1 LAKTLP
7 LDGKKV
13 RAAPA
18 KAGDGALKRQERT
31 RRKSCPREGRERESR
46 NRKDDMARG
55 ASARRYAQAVF
66 GIALD
71 QGEPDRWL
79 DDLALLSDAMANEEF
94 ANFLDAP
101 QLTLVQKTNLI
112 GETLGDTVSDLARN
126 LLSLLASR
134 NSARLMPSITE
145 SYQQMLDEHNGVER
159 AEIVAAVPLSSEQQ
173 QRIEAM
179 LTGIVGK
186 DIRAT
191 SRVEPQIIGGFV
203 ARVGDKVI
211 DGSTRTR
218 LDELRRELVHG
229 A

>member
-1 LAKTLP
+1 
-7 LDGKKV
+7 
-13 RAAPA
+13 
-18 KAGDGALKRQERT
+18 
-31 RRKSCPREGRERESR
+31 
-46 NRKDDMARG
+46 MARG

-66 GIALD
+66 AIALD

-101 QLTLVQKTNLI
+101 QLTLKQKTDLI
-112 GETLGDTVSDLARN
+112 EETFGDSVSRLARN
-126 LLSLLASR
+126 LISLLASR
-134 NSARLMPSITE
+134 NSARLLPSITE
-145 SYQQMLDEHNGVER
+145 SYQEMLDAHNGVER
-159 AEIVAAVPLSSEQQ
+159 AEIIAAVALSDEQQ
-173 QRIEAM
+173 ARIEAM
-179 LTGIVGK
+179 LTDIVGK
-186 DIRAT
+186 DITAT
-191 SRVEPQIIGGFV
+191 SRVEPRLVGGFV